1 MGINNYQTI
10 LLGLEQQIRNNN
22 FKSKEELNNYIIYLK
37 NNLIPSEILSN
48 EKILEFLNIYDS
60 MHQNDIPELDMR
72 NYKGSSL
79 NDQNFI
85 ISTQNDTVLKTNSTN
100 EDLNKEFK
108 QVQNEITSSQ
118 TQDELA
124 NSDIVFAE
132 MKENRKEELT
142 LLSINEV
149 LQRDD
154 IDSEVLRKIKFF
166 IKNEYIN
173 PYSYKVNINTGIF
186 YNQETK
192 EMFEVRKNPQTGNY
206 EIYKGSEVEYSKE
219 NETDEHSKE
228 SLEGNNS
235 FEDEEQEKNKDT
247 DEQQMLYKPKV
258 RRLIKPT
265 NLNNAAF
272 VKSSF
277 IVIGICVFSVILAL
291 ILINK

>member
-79 NDQNFI
+79 NEQNFI
-85 ISTQNDTVLKTNSTN
+85 ISTQTDTVLKTNSTN

-154 IDSEVLRKIKFF
+154 IDSEVLRKIRFF
-166 IKNEYIN
+166 INNEYIN

-219 NETDEHSKE
+219 NKTDEHSKE

-235 FEDEEQEKNKDT
+235 FEDEEQEKNKDI

-258 RRLIKPT
+258 RRLKKPT

>member
-1 MGINNYQTI
+1 MENNNYQTI

-37 NNLIPSEILSN
+37 NNLISSEVLSN
-48 EKILEFLNIYDS
+48 EKVLELLNLYDS
-60 MHQNDIPELDMR
+60 IHQTDTAELDMR

-85 ISTQNDTVLKTNSTN
+85 ISTQTDTVLKTNSSN
-100 EDLNKEFK
+100 INKEFK
-108 QVQNEITSSQ
+108 QVQNEITSSK
-118 TQDELA
+118 TKDELA

-154 IDSEVLRKIKFF
+154 IDSEVLRKIRFF
-166 IKNEYIN
+166 INNEYIN
-173 PYSYKVNINTGIF
+173 PYSYKVDINTGLF

-206 EIYKGSEVEYSKE
+206 EIYKGSEVEYSKTNKTE
-219 NETDEHSKE
+219 KHSNE
-228 SLEGNNS
+228 SLEGNNNLEN
-235 FEDEEQEKNKDT
+235 EDQEKTKDM

-277 IVIGICVFSVILAL
+277 IVIGICIFSVILAI

>member
-1 MGINNYQTI
+1 MENNNYQTL

-118 TQDELA
+118 TQDELV

>member
-1 MGINNYQTI
+1 MENNNYQNI

-37 NNLIPSEILSN
+37 NNLIPSNILSN
-48 EKILEFLNIYDS
+48 EKVLELLNLYDS

-79 NDQNFI
+79 NYQNFI
-85 ISTQNDTVLKTNSTN
+85 ISTQNDTVLKTNSTT

-154 IDSEVLRKIKFF
+154 IDSEVLRKIRFF
-166 IKNEYIN
+166 INNEYIN
-173 PYSYKVNINTGIF
+173 PYSYKVDINTGLF

-219 NETDEHSKE
+219 NKTDEHSKE
-228 SLEGNNS
+228 SLEGPNS
-235 FEDEEQEKNKDT
+235 FEDEEQEKSKDI

>member
-1 MGINNYQTI
+1 MEINNYQTI

-48 EKILEFLNIYDS
+48 EKILELLNLYDS

-79 NDQNFI
+79 NEQNFI
-85 ISTQNDTVLKTNSTN
+85 ISTQTDTVLKTNSTN

-228 SLEGNNS
+228 SLEGPNG
-235 FEDEEQEKNKDT
+235 FEDEEQEKSKDI

>member
-1 MGINNYQTI
+1 MENNNYQTI

-22 FKSKEELNNYIIYLK
+22 FTSKEELNNYIIYLK
-37 NNLIPSEILSN
+37 NNLISSEVLSN
-48 EKILEFLNIYDS
+48 EKVLELLNLYDS
-60 MHQNDIPELDMR
+60 IHQTDTAELDMR
-72 NYKGSSL
+72 NYKGFSL

-85 ISTQNDTVLKTNSTN
+85 ISTQTDTVLKTNSSN
-100 EDLNKEFK
+100 INKEFK
-108 QVQNEITSSQ
+108 QVQNEITSSK
-118 TQDELA
+118 TKDELA

-154 IDSEVLRKIKFF
+154 IDSEVLRKIRFF
-166 IKNEYIN
+166 INNEYIN
-173 PYSYKVNINTGIF
+173 PYSYKVDINTGLF

-206 EIYKGSEVEYSKE
+206 EIYKGSEVEYSKTNKTE
-219 NETDEHSKE
+219 EHSNE
-228 SLEGNNS
+228 SLEGNNNLEN
-235 FEDEEQEKNKDT
+235 EDQEKTKDM

-277 IVIGICVFSVILAL
+277 IVIGICIFSVILAI

>member
-1 MGINNYQTI
+1 MENNNYQNI

-37 NNLIPSEILSN
+37 NNLIPSNILSN
-48 EKILEFLNIYDS
+48 EKVLELLNLYDS

-100 EDLNKEFK
+100 EVLNKEFK

-219 NETDEHSKE
+219 NETDEHPKE
-228 SLEGNNS
+228 SLEGNNG

>member
-258 RRLIKPT
+258 RRLKKPT